1 VNISGAAGG
10 LRDCGGR
17 QAGGGCA
24 PHGPDARAN
33 RANRACDMASRAPL
47 AGRRAPGR
55 AVATPVRGREAG
67 ILAAL

>member
-17 QAGGGCA
+17 QAGGGRV
-24 PHGPDARAN
+24 PHGPDA